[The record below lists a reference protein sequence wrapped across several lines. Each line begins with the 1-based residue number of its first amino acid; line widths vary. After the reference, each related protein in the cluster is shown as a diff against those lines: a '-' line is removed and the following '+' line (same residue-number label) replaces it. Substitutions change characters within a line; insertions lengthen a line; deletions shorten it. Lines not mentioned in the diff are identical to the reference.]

1 MSLIYRENVLTA
13 QLMYLKRIEF
23 LRSEVSRLVNKGE
36 QLGQSSETEIMS
48 ALDEIENELEGI
60 DECLELLKNL
70 LRGTR

>member
-48 ALDEIENELEGI
+48 ALDEIENDLEGI